1 MDKTSLYR
9 SFVANDNL
17 IANYLAKKS
26 SSKIGKDYFI
36 KRENISSSDS
46 NIKNISNKVII
57 DDNKQT
63 SINDQWTQ
71 FQTRKFQIIL
81 NTT

>member
-1 MDKTSLYR
+1 MYKTSLYR

-36 KRENISSSDS
+36 KMENISSSKS
-46 NIKNISNKVII
+46 NIKNISNEVIM
-57 DDNKQT
+57 DENKQT
-63 SINDQWTQ
+63 NID
-71 FQTRKFQIIL
+71 
-81 NTT
+81 

>member
-17 IANYLAKKS
+17 IANYLAKKAAVILAKII
-26 SSKIGKDYFI
+26 SSKGKIY
-36 KRENISSSDS
+36 RSSS
-46 NIKNISNKVII
+46 NIKNISNEVII

-63 SINDQWTQ
+63 NID
-71 FQTRKFQIIL
+71 
-81 NTT
+81 